1 MTFFLN
7 SFFLFIVAIFLPF
20 FVSIF
25 TISCTQQTKS
35 EEMVDFSKYVPK
47 KTTAIDIDKQT
58 QTEFNL
64 FPDKK
69 NQSKINPL
77 LFNILSPTLEPNT
90 LIVPAETKLILS
102 LNSYCLKSSG
112 AGPHPNEPY
121 KVIHVNENNEIRKLL
136 NSMWGQCNSRQDVQS
151 VVWNIMN
158 RVPYNS
164 LPSSQR
170 QMLGLS
176 GILQAVEDIP
186 ILGLGVKI
194 VKVPVSVA
202 KNIVVY
208 SVENFVSIEAE
219 ILNRKSEHQITSR
232 SEPSSH
238 GPFIIEVLS
247 TRGFSGVT
255 ISVYNH
261 TTQSAKFQAHEFQLQ
276 PERKDVQ
283 PLAIELSRTLACNYK
298 KLKPIEQIQ

>member
-1 MTFFLN
+1 MYN
-7 SFFLFIVAIFLPF
+7 RLFG
-20 FVSIF
+20 
-25 TISCTQQTKS
+25 ISW
-35 EEMVDFSKYVPK
+35 
-47 KTTAIDIDKQT
+47 I
-58 QTEFNL
+58 
-64 FPDKK
+64 
-69 NQSKINPL
+69 
-77 LFNILSPTLEPNT
+77 
-90 LIVPAETKLILS
+90 
-102 LNSYCLKSSG
+102 G
-112 AGPHPNEPY
+112 
-121 KVIHVNENNEIRKLL
+121 
-136 NSMWGQCNSRQDVQS
+136 
-151 VVWNIMN
+151 
-158 RVPYNS
+158 RVPHNS

-232 SEPSSH
+232 SELSSH
-238 GPFIIEVLS
+238 GPFFVEVLS
-247 TRGFSGVT
+247 TCGFSGVT
-255 ISVYNH
+255 ISVYNY

-283 PLAIELSRTLACNYK
+283 SLAIELSRMLACDYK
-298 KLKPIEQIQ
+298 KLKPIEQIQWYPI